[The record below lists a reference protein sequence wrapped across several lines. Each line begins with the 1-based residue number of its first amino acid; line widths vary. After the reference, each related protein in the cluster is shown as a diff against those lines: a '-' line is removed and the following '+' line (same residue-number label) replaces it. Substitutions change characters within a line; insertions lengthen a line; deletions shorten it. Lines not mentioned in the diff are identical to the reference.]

1 MAENKSSKGGFT
13 VQEIEHMV
21 KKYRFEVFF
30 CGSFILAALF
40 SKIFGMMG
48 YSLLLAA
55 IGGLVSM
62 LIPGRIEH
70 FTHMVL
76 EFVCKQEKVTQIVM
90 GTILLVVSVVL
101 SPVIFLMLGLA
112 GGKSLH
118 HDTLVQR
125 GKFLHGSDSRKDSSG
140 GHS

>member
-1 MAENKSSKGGFT
+1 MADNKSTKGGFT

-40 SKIFGMMG
+40 SKIFDMMG
-48 YSLLLAA
+48 YSILLAA
-55 IGGLVSM
+55 VGGVISM

-70 FTHMVL
+70 FMQMVL
-76 EFVCKQEKVTQIVM
+76 EFVCKQEKITQIVM
-90 GTILLVVSVVL
+90 GTILLVISVVL
-101 SPVIFLMLGLA
+101 SPVVFLILGLA

-125 GKFLHGSDSRKDSSG
+125 GKFLHGSDSSKDSTR